1 MQVSIKSNINEFS
14 RHMTWLEKKQIPF
27 ATSQAINDV
36 AFEAQRAA
44 KKGMDRHLDNPTPWT
59 KSGVRVKRGKK
70 SDPTASVY
78 LVGAAGLPGNGDRN
92 KYIEFQV
99 EGGIRRPSKRYIA
112 APSRGRRKNKYG
124 NVPNKV
130 GDIQKM
136 IGDKQRYFVGT
147 PKGQADNPGIWKR
160 IGTSKRSS
168 GARIQ
173 KMYSF
178 IDRAVYS
185 KKYPFYKIVGGVVNN
200 QFNKHFRNRLQAAL
214 RTAR

>member
-70 SDPTASVY
+70 NDPTATVY
-78 LVGAAGLPGNGDRN
+78 MVGASGLPGTGDRN
-92 KYIEFQV
+92 KYISKQV
-99 EGGIRRPSKRYIA
+99 EGGMRLPDKRTIITPTNY
-112 APSRGRRKNKYG
+112 SRLNKYG
-124 NVPNKV
+124 NFTRANRQKLFNDRKNIVGLPN
-130 GDIQKM
+130 GIA
-136 IGDKQRYFVGT
+136 DKRRAGIYTTKGRGKLVKLANFVER
-147 PKGQADNPGIWKR
+147 ASYR
-160 IGTSKRSS
+160 
-168 GARIQ
+168 AR
-173 KMYSF
+173 
-178 IDRAVYS
+178 
-185 KKYPFYKIVGGVVNN
+185 YPFYKICAGVVNN
-200 QFNKHFRNRLQAAL
+200 QFNKRFRDRLQAAL